1 MSWPSCCVSH
11 LNGSHFH
18 NGVKAN
24 TVWMVWVRAG
34 FNILRSISRS
44 ALCSSHWLTTNG
56 HNMLNYLQPC
66 SYLAVVH
73 LGLHDALHVFLLHG
87 WWHPKTVPH
96 AQDLRPAVGVRH
108 LHWTVQDHWPRVQ
121 LESKHMVVLVLD
133 VGGRKERKNTT
144 IVTLLITLKIKSSYI
159 PNSWCRLMSHSWPK
173 RTICINYNKTAPLTD
188 VLYFPQRGT
197 ALDTTVNYHSQLGY
211 EVFLEVLHA
220 WWKWRLL
227 ILLKG

>member
-1 MSWPSCCVSH
+1 MFLPGSRPPWSSWRPSCIPSPWLVTPQNCSPCTGSPSGCRGTSPP
-11 LNGSHFH
+11 LNRSGS
-18 NGVKAN
+18 
-24 TVWMVWVRAG
+24 
-34 FNILRSISRS
+34 
-44 ALCSSHWLTTNG
+44 LTTSPAG
-56 HNMLNYLQPC
+56 VQT
-66 SYLAVVH
+66 
-73 LGLHDALHVFLLHG
+73 HG
-87 WWHPKTVPH
+87 RVSVRCWRKKREEKYYNSNSVDH
-96 AQDLRPAVGVRH
+96 A
-108 LHWTVQDHWPRVQ
+108 
-121 LESKHMVVLVLD
+121 
-133 VGGRKERKNTT
+133 
-144 IVTLLITLKIKSSYI
+144 KIKSSYI